1 MRRNVAVNK
10 KMFQGQ
16 FVDLLADF
24 MYNDLKEKVKSKT
37 NIKKSVN
44 AFEDTWI
51 NMLRESKKND
61 RRKI

>member
-1 MRRNVAVNK
+1 MRRNVAGNK

-51 NMLRESKKND
+51 NMLKESKKND
-61 RRKI
+61 KRKS

>member
-1 MRRNVAVNK
+1 MNK
-10 KMFQGQ
+10 SFFQEQ

-44 AFEDTWI
+44 AFEDTWV

-61 RRKI
+61 KRKS

>member
-61 RRKI
+61 KRKS

>member
-1 MRRNVAVNK
+1 MNK
-10 KMFQGQ
+10 SFFQEQ

-61 RRKI
+61 KRKS